1 MNATSMAFSSVARQ
15 VPCKSILGG
24 PAFDGPPP
32 RGPCDEEFVA
42 LRDEYRAS
50 GGIERG
56 DDLARW
62 MEARSS
68 GDFVSLARLIV
79 GGQVF
84 SFEWHHSFWIPMFQF
99 ELPTLRL
106 RDGPRRVLAELAPA
120 FDGWRLAQ
128 WFVQPNEALSARRPL
143 DLVDHQL
150 EAVLAAA
157 RTDRFVAIG

>member
-1 MNATSMAFSSVARQ
+1 MNATSMALPSVASQ
-15 VPCKSILGG
+15 VQCERILGG
-24 PAFDGPPP
+24 LAFDRRPP

-42 LRDEYRAS
+42 LRDDYRAS

-62 MEARSS
+62 MKGRSS

-79 GGQVF
+79 GGEVF

-99 ELPTLRL
+99 ELPALRL

-128 WFVQPNEALSARRPL
+128 WFVQPNETLAARRPL
-143 DLVDHQL
+143 DLVDQQL

-157 RTDRFVAIG
+157 RADRFVAIG